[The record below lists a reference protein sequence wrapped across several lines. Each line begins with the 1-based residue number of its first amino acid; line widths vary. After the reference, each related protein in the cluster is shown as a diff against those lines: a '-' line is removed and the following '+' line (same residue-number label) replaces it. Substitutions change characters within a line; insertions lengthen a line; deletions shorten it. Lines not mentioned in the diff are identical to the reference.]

1 MSRPG
6 TPRKAHA
13 NVMVHGLNEQDE
25 AFSRLVWLLAGPQVD
40 QVAAALI
47 PICGF
52 GTATL
57 GTCCGDREVASAGD
71 RCWMQLR

>member
-1 MSRPG
+1 MNEPTG
-6 TPRKAHA
+6 HAAETHA
-13 NVMVHGLNEQDE
+13 NVMVHGLDEQDE

-40 QVAAALI
+40 QVATALI

-52 GTATL
+52 GTTTL

-71 RCWMQLR
+71 RC